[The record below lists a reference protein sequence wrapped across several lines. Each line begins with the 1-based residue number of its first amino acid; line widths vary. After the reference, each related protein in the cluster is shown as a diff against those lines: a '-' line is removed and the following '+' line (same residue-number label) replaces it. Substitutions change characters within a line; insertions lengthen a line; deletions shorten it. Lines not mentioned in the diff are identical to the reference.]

1 MGMTRCYVLLL
12 LVAAAGCG
20 RAYDVERVTRLGS
33 VGGNRLEVLGR
44 KVEEYRGIPFA
55 QPPVGRLRFLPP
67 QPVKPW
73 EGIVDATSRRTAC
86 PQVVLSNF
94 LAGAIEYTEDCLHLN
109 VWSPVARDEDL
120 VPVVVWIHG
129 GGFTQGCASYDDYTG
144 AALAA
149 KTGLVVVSM
158 NYRLGLLGFLD
169 ANSPESPGN
178 MGLMDQNVALKW
190 VQENIREFGGD
201 PSRVTIFGE
210 SAGGMSVHAHML
222 SPMSRGLFQR
232 AYMMSG
238 NLHSLDFFD
247 ATHESISKG
256 DTVAAVVGCS
266 GGDRSLASNPEA
278 VIDCLRTKSADEI
291 LLAASEALA
300 PKIFPFLPTYHNE
313 FLPKVPTVAI
323 SKGFFH
329 TVDIFLG
336 VTEDE
341 GTLALIYPLRSKLLP
356 DDVEGLEDEMF
367 KQSLHEGIFSWLKMD
382 FSEML
387 EKYTADAQDK
397 ASLRRGYVDYL
408 SDSTFV
414 CPMHFTAEKHAD
426 RGQNVY
432 SYVFGHKSSKAPLPT
447 WMGTPHAFDMNYIF
461 AVPLIDQ
468 NRFDAE
474 DAVVSEVV
482 LTALKTF
489 VETGVPELPYRT
501 PWPKYTI
508 DSPVSVYIDY
518 KNTTAI
524 KGFRKEQ
531 CEPWRSYM

>member
-1 MGMTRCYVLLL
+1 MCVTRCYVLLL
-12 LVAAAGCG
+12 LVAAASCG
-20 RAYDVERVTRLGS
+20 RAYDVERVTRLGR
-33 VGGNRLEVLGR
+33 VGGNRLELLGR

-67 QPVKPW
+67 QPAKPW
-73 EGIVDATSRRTAC
+73 EGILDATSRRTAC
-86 PQVVLSNF
+86 PQVVFSNF
-94 LAGAIEYTEDCLHLN
+94 LAGEIEYTEDCLHLN
-109 VWSPVARDEDL
+109 VWSQVARDEDL
-120 VPVVVWIHG
+120 APVVVWIHG
-129 GGFTQGCASYDDYTG
+129 GGFTQGSASYDNYTG

-149 KTGLVVVSM
+149 KTGLVVVTV

-169 ANSPESPGN
+169 ANSPEAPGN
-178 MGLMDQNVALKW
+178 MGLLDQNLALKW
-190 VQENIREFGGD
+190 IQENIREFGGD

-232 AYMMSG
+232 VYMMSG
-238 NLHSLDFFD
+238 TLHTLDFFD
-247 ATHESISKG
+247 GAHESIIKG

-278 VIDCLRTKSADEI
+278 VIDCLRTKTADEI

-300 PKIFPFLPTYHNE
+300 PKIFTFLPTYHNE

-323 SKGFFH
+323 SKGFFNAA
-329 TVDIFLG
+329 DIVLG

-341 GTLALIYPLRSKLLP
+341 GVLALMYPLRSELLP
-356 DDVEGLEDEMF
+356 DDVEGLEDKMF
-367 KQSLHEGIFSWLKMD
+367 KHSLHEGIFSWLKMN
-382 FSEML
+382 FPEML

-397 ASLRRGYVDYL
+397 ASLRRGYVDYI

-414 CPMHFTAEKHAD
+414 CPMHFTAEKHAE

-432 SYVFGHKSSKAPLPT
+432 AYVFGHKSSKNPLPS

-461 AVPLIDQ
+461 GVPLIDQ
-468 NRFDAE
+468 DRFDAE
-474 DAVVSEVV
+474 DADVSEVV

-489 VETGVPELPYRT
+489 AETGVPELPMQT
-501 PWPKYTI
+501 PWPKYAI

-518 KNTTAI
+518 RNTTTI

-531 CEPWRSYM
+531 CESWRSYL